1 VRSLPRLLPHSRLLK
16 LLSTMRL
23 RDEAFLRLLPFELE
37 ATAPCKRSV
46 RLVSPEPGH
55 LASPLVTFGLPP
67 NVTSPWFARQMLQ
80 RGFVVKASGNMTGDG
95 GAAFPPHAIRLSFH
109 LFNDQ

>member
-1 VRSLPRLLPHSRLLK
+1 MH
-16 LLSTMRL
+16 L
-23 RDEAFLRLLPFELE
+23 RDEAFRRLLPFEFE

-46 RLVSPEPGH
+46 RIVSPEPGH

-67 NVTSPWFARQMLQ
+67 NVTSPWFAQQMLQ